1 MIWYGWWLIHTSPK
15 DRGLHVYPVIC
26 IYTMCLDTIPR
37 SDGSVHGSY
46 FWMNAPLPVAQ
57 LSSMLWCTLDS
68 TLWTN
73 NRHTKPTNIEP
84 LFKTLLLENWMVI
97 RKDVISCMKQRCMIV
112 NCKLS
117 SLDFH
122 LKSRT
127 LIAASKKNFESGA
140 ISWYVGFPFRGQ
152 LTWRRIRNI
161 CRSHWISIRAE
172 ITTIIDGIFN

>member
-1 MIWYGWWLIHTSPK
+1 MDGVEWYDMVDGWSILRPK
-15 DRGLHVYPVIC
+15 TEVCMCTRLFVYIQC
-26 IYTMCLDTIPR
+26 ASTIPR

-140 ISWYVGFPFRGQ
+140 MLFRG
-152 LTWRRIRNI
+152 TSVF
-161 CRSHWISIRAE
+161 RSEGNWHGGESEISAGVIGFQFE
-172 ITTIIDGIFN
+172 QKSQP